1 MSGAR
6 LSKLFLKS
14 KISKEITY
22 NFGFAGLLLVT
33 LLNKKDRLP

>member
-6 LSKLFLKS
+6 LSKLLKS

-22 NFGFAGLLLVT
+22 NFGFAGLLPVT